1 MLVKA
6 GSSGEQYGLCR
17 AHCELLGDLSAS
29 EKKNKVSNGGEI
41 TGDSWFEEPSPP
53 MITFTAKKDPRH
65 IHPLSLTCGQT
76 SVDEDRMSPLGIK
89 CGEASRVN
97 RVQKD
102 TKIFNTS
109 VGVSTDPYLFT
120 DAGLSGGA
128 LSLSGSTPEAVSSV
142 KVGEH
147 KVRTFVVVQEN
158 PATWEN
164 GWTPYKL
171 VG

>member
-1 MLVKA
+1 M
-6 GSSGEQYGLCR
+6 CR
-17 AHCELLGDLSAS
+17 AGKSFLFNFEQHSRSVETGREEDLSL
-29 EKKNKVSNGGEI
+29 
-41 TGDSWFEEPSPP
+41 D
-53 MITFTAKKDPRH
+53 
-65 IHPLSLTCGQT
+65 SLT
-76 SVDEDRMSPLGIK
+76 VDY
-89 CGEASRVN
+89 
-97 RVQKD
+97 
-102 TKIFNTS
+102 
-109 VGVSTDPYLFT
+109 VGGLDACFT